1 MEKIFGIDLGTT
13 NSEIAYFKDGKP
25 EVIPIENGI
34 KYMPSV
40 VGIDASGGFVTG
52 LKARNQY
59 AAFPE
64 NTVMSVKRLMGSG
77 KTVTMA
83 GKEYTPAQVSA
94 KILETLKQAAER
106 ETGLEV
112 KKVVVTVPAYFTD
125 FQRKETI
132 QAGELA
138 GLEVVRIIN
147 EPTAAALAYGCR
159 QGQRERILVY
169 DLGGGTFDISLID
182 VEEGITEVLASDGNT
197 RLGGDDFDL
206 ALDELFRSYLPEAIR
221 QQNDLK
227 LDARLKKLSEAVK
240 IKLSTESR
248 TAVKEEFIATVEGKP
263 VHLELSVSREEFEE
277 RIAARLDV
285 TVTLLESVLKQGK
298 VEKEKISRVLLVGGS
313 TYIPAIFDRLGTHL
327 GFEVHRE
334 VDPTYCV
341 ALGAAIQG
349 AIISGEEVETILVD
363 VNSHSL
369 GIRCLDGGLLGDLND
384 DYYSIVIHRNTPIP
398 AAMTNNY
405 YTVVPG
411 QESVEI
417 TAYQGEDPAASKNT
431 FLGSFILEDLPPG
444 LPANSEIEVT
454 FEYNL
459 NGIVEITALE
469 RQSSRKH
476 RLKVDVHRLDVK
488 EEDTG
493 DDVKLNRR
501 KVERILKKAGKMR
514 NKIDDAETRGE
525 LEQKIALLEKTLEN
539 NDKNAGV
546 LAGDLAGFMAE
557 L

>member
-25 EVIPIENGI
+25 GVIAIENGL

-40 VGIDASGGFVTG
+40 VGIDSSGAVVTG

-64 NTVMSVKRLMGSG
+64 NTVMSVKRLMGSE

-83 GKEYTPAQVSA
+83 GKEYTPAWISA
-94 KILETLKQAAER
+94 EILKTLKQAAER
-106 ETGLEV
+106 ETGLPVEKAV
-112 KKVVVTVPAYFTD
+112 ITVPAYFTD
-125 FQRKETI
+125 LQRKETI

-147 EPTAAALAYGCR
+147 EPTAAALTYGCR
-159 QGQRERILVY
+159 REQRERILVY

-182 VEEGITEVLASDGNT
+182 VEEGITEVLASDGDT
-197 RLGGDDFDL
+197 MLGGDDFDL
-206 ALDELFRSYLPEAIR
+206 TLEEHLRSYLPEAVR
-221 QQNDLK
+221 ERNDSK
-227 LDARLKKLSEAVK
+227 MTARLKRLSEAVK

-248 TAVKEEFIATVEGKP
+248 LEIKEEFIATSEGKP
-263 VHLELSVSREEFEE
+263 VHLECSVSREEFED
-277 RIAARLDV
+277 RIAGKLDE
-285 TVTLLESVLKQGK
+285 TVTLLESVLKEGK

-313 TYIPAIFDRLGTHL
+313 TYIPAIFDKLGTGL
-327 GFEVHRE
+327 GFDVHRE

-363 VNSHSL
+363 VNPHSL
-369 GIRCLDGGLLGDLND
+369 GVRCRNGGFLGEYND

-398 AAMTNNY
+398 ADMTNNY

-411 QESVEI
+411 QESVEVI
-417 TAYQGEDPAASKNT
+417 AYQGENPVASKNT
-431 FLGSFILEDLPPG
+431 LLGSFILDDLPPG
-444 LPANSEIEVT
+444 LSAGSEIAVT

-469 RQSSRKH
+469 RQSQRKQK
-476 RLKVDVHRLDVK
+476 LKVDVQRLDVK
-488 EEDTG
+488 KDTG
-493 DDVKLNRR
+493 TNEKISSRQL
-501 KVERILKKAGKMR
+501 ERILKKAGKMR
-514 NKIDDAETRGE
+514 KKINDAQTLTE
-525 LEQKIALLEKTLEN
+525 LEKRIANLEKALEN
-539 NDKNAGV
+539 NDKNTDI
-546 LAGDLAGFMAE
+546 LAEELAEFIGE

>member
-1 MEKIFGIDLGTT
+1 
-13 NSEIAYFKDGKP
+13 
-25 EVIPIENGI
+25 
-34 KYMPSV
+34 
-40 VGIDASGGFVTG
+40 
-52 LKARNQY
+52 
-59 AAFPE
+59 
-64 NTVMSVKRLMGSG
+64 
-77 KTVTMA
+77 MA

-298 VEKEKISRVLLVGGS
+298 VEKEKISRVLLIS
-313 TYIPAIFDRLGTHL
+313 RRFSIDSA
-327 GFEVHRE
+327 
-334 VDPTYCV
+334 PTW
-341 ALGAAIQG
+341 ALKCTGKWTPPIVWHWVRPYRAPLFQG
-349 AIISGEEVETILVD
+349 KKWKPYWWMLI
-363 VNSHSL
+363 
-369 GIRCLDGGLLGDLND
+369 
-384 DYYSIVIHRNTPIP
+384 PIP
-398 AAMTNNY
+398 WASAAWTA
-405 YTVVPG
+405 V
-411 QESVEI
+411 SWEI
-417 TAYQGEDPAASKNT
+417 
-431 FLGSFILEDLPPG
+431 
-444 LPANSEIEVT
+444 
-454 FEYNL
+454 
-459 NGIVEITALE
+459 
-469 RQSSRKH
+469 
-476 RLKVDVHRLDVK
+476 
-488 EEDTG
+488 
-493 DDVKLNRR
+493 
-501 KVERILKKAGKMR
+501 
-514 NKIDDAETRGE
+514 
-525 LEQKIALLEKTLEN
+525 
-539 NDKNAGV
+539 
-546 LAGDLAGFMAE
+546 
-557 L
+557 